1 MREIRFRGIS
11 LDTGKYVYAELGQV
25 SEEINPGYLT
35 FLSDDG
41 FYTVETDTVAQLVGY
56 DANGKE
62 IYEGDTVIE
71 EYVQGEKREAVAFL
85 ASVTRNPEGTDFF
98 PFPAP
103 FTTLK
108 EADQ

>member
-1 MREIRFRGIS
+1 MRPIKFRGRDIE
-11 LDTGKYVYAELGQV
+11 TGEYVYAELGQV

-56 DANGKE
+56 DANGNE
-62 IYEGDTVIE
+62 VYEGDTLV
-71 EYVQGEKREAVAFL
+71 
-85 ASVTRNPEGTDFF
+85 SVTGETDI
-98 PFPAP
+98 AGWW
-103 FTTLK
+103 TVDMSELTLK

>member
-1 MREIRFRGIS
+1 MRPIKFRGY
-11 LDTGKYVYAELGQV
+11 DTQDGIREMVTFTLADLLAGPEDYELV
-25 SEEINPGYLT
+25 DP
-35 FLSDDG
+35 
-41 FYTVETDTVAQLVGY
+41 DTVAQLVGY
-56 DANGKE
+56 DSNGKE
-62 IYEGDTVIE
+62 VYEGDTVID

-108 EADQ
+108 EDNQ